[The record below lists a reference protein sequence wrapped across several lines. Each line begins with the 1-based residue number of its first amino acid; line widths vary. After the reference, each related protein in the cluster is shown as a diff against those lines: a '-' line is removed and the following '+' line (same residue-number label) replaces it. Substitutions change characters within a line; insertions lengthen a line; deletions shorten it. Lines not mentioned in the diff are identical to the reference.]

1 MRKIK
6 NPWLYREGYNCFG
19 CCPDNPLGLH
29 MVFFEDGDD
38 IVSYWKPA
46 DRYQGWVNVLHG
58 GIIASLIDE
67 LAGWVVFRKLKTT
80 GVTSSLNVRYKKAVS
95 TQEPELTIRGRI
107 TQQRRNLVTIVV
119 EVTNANGELC
129 ATGETIYFTA
139 PPEKAREEGFGE
151 CELEGE
157 ELFSF

>member
-38 IVSYWKPA
+38 IVSYWKPG
-46 DRYQGWVNVLHG
+46 DRYQGWLNVLHG

-67 LAGWVVFRKLKTT
+67 TAGWVVFRKLQTS

-95 TQEPELTIRGRI
+95 TLEPELTIRGRI
-107 TQQRRNLVTIVV
+107 TEQRRNLVTITV
-119 EVTNANGELC
+119 ELSNANGELC
-129 ATGETIYFTA
+129 VTGEVVYFIVSSD
-139 PPEKAREEGFGE
+139 KAKELGFTE

-157 ELFSF
+157 ELLSF